1 MDKKEL
7 EGRDK
12 ERRAKT
18 ERGILELL
26 DHPFL
31 PTLYATLDSPRWC
44 CLLTEFCPGGDLHV
58 LRERQP
64 EKRFDEAVVRYG
76 LSLLIALNF
85 RIDLC

>member
-1 MDKKEL
+1 MFAEKVMDKKEL

-44 CLLTEFCPGGDLHV
+44 SLLTEFFSGDDLHV

-64 EKRFDEAVVRYG
+64 GKIEIT
-76 LSLLIALNF
+76 SQS
-85 RIDLC
+85 